1 MSVIFPIGDSWP
13 TRCSKKFSYHSFSE
27 FQFVEDFRVVVN
39 VVLGTVDEFSAI
51 VTKEQELGSERA
63 RRLFFTSFSLVQ
75 FSGQHF
81 QGGHVCWA
89 RPLRRVPVS
98 LIGKIMPSGL
108 VSGGLWL
115 KYIKDIYPSSAA
127 VPRFTIGPSF

>member
-1 MSVIFPIGDSWP
+1 M
-13 TRCSKKFSYHSFSE
+13 
-27 FQFVEDFRVVVN
+27 N

-63 RRLFFTSFSLVQ
+63 GRLFFTSFSLVQ

-89 RPLRRVPVS
+89 RPLRRVGMFVFDVAGRVRGRVASARSPHRS
-98 LIGKIMPSGL
+98 L
-108 VSGGLWL
+108 VSF
-115 KYIKDIYPSSAA
+115 YRDNKDNNKRGEMYH
-127 VPRFTIGPSF
+127 

>member
-1 MSVIFPIGDSWP
+1 M
-13 TRCSKKFSYHSFSE
+13 
-27 FQFVEDFRVVVN
+27 N

-63 RRLFFTSFSLVQ
+63 GRLFFTSFSLVQ

-89 RPLRRVPVS
+89 RPLRRVGMFVFDVA
-98 LIGKIMPSGL
+98 GRSG
-108 VSGGLWL
+108 VASRRREAHTNSNT
-115 KYIKDIYPSSAA
+115 PT
-127 VPRFTIGPSF
+127 P

>member
-1 MSVIFPIGDSWP
+1 MIFPIGDSWP

-51 VTKEQELGSERA
+51 VTKEQELGPERTG
-63 RRLFFTSFSLVQ
+63 RPFFTSLSLVQ

-81 QGGHVCWA
+81 RAGHVWWA
-89 RPLRRVPVS
+89 RPLRGVGIVLFFSP
-98 LIGKIMPSGL
+98 LP
-108 VSGGLWL
+108 GG
-115 KYIKDIYPSSAA
+115 
-127 VPRFTIGPSF
+127 

>member
-1 MSVIFPIGDSWP
+1 M
-13 TRCSKKFSYHSFSE
+13 
-27 FQFVEDFRVVVN
+27 N

-63 RRLFFTSFSLVQ
+63 GRLFFTSFSLVQ

-89 RPLRRVPVS
+89 RPLRRVGMFVFDVPAGRPGSRRSTAATS
-98 LIGKIMPSGL
+98 LWS
-108 VSGGLWL
+108 V
-115 KYIKDIYPSSAA
+115 Y
-127 VPRFTIGPSF
+127 

>member
-1 MSVIFPIGDSWP
+1 
-13 TRCSKKFSYHSFSE
+13 
-27 FQFVEDFRVVVN
+27 VN

-63 RRLFFTSFSLVQ
+63 GRLFFTSFSLVQ

-89 RPLRRVPVS
+89 RPLRRVGMFVFDVAGS
-98 LIGKIMPSGL
+98 GSPSG
-108 VSGGLWL
+108 VQGRVVGRE
-115 KYIKDIYPSSAA
+115 AA
-127 VPRFTIGPSF
+127 PHRS